1 MILLRKCNSQLQY
14 NSSKRGKS
22 RHKAQGSYFRWLVS
36 SGRRGTD
43 AQKTPGQITQQTGCL
58 QPKYLNSVAMPR
70 RENNCTSPHTGS
82 LVHTNFSNEPLTT
95 CQPKINSMVTVSLK
109 PVYRF
114 LFPYNFSNQLHS
126 LLMEVSQEYRY
137 SALGKAD
144 QFIEVKCEFKV
155 FLLKCVIPRQLKQ

>member
-1 MILLRKCNSQLQY
+1 MGENKTVIIGFRQQQY

-114 LFPYNFSNQLHS
+114 LFPYNFSNQLDS
-126 LLMEVSQEYRY
+126 LLDRNQNADIVH
-137 SALGKAD
+137 LGKL
-144 QFIEVKCEFKV
+144 ISSVRLNV
-155 FLLKCVIPRQLKQ
+155 NLKYFF